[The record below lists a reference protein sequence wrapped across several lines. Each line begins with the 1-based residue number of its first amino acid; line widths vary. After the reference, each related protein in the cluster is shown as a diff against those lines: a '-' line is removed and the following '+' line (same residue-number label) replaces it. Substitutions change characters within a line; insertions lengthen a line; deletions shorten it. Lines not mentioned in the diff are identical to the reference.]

1 MSISKHQPES
11 PDRAY
16 SDDSPVRHESSTY
29 ADDPQYFD
37 IDISLPLSP
46 ADITPVASSDDD
58 DTEDEFDLDSF
69 DLDSF
74 FCRPKPLNPNQCIS
88 PPGENL
94 IHQGQVP
101 PLDDTDKDIPFPQS
115 CNVPGVK
122 IQFPKLLRT
131 ATKLKISLLGFKK
144 SAKPGTDSQSPCA
157 EPVIAMDSP
166 VPKQNRLVTLK
177 LKVVEV
183 PLVSLFTRDN
193 SNGSKRVD
201 NNHRLQ
207 KKSEDTDDTQGQCK
221 NMDREKK
228 GTKEIV
234 QKYVQKI
241 KPLYLKISQRYNE
254 RMRFRDLE
262 KSGEKNGVK
271 IGRSPGS
278 ERKLEKQM
286 SLSYFS
292 GNLKMIHKQ
301 LGKGKHQPSDRQ
313 QKLRNY
319 CSESTLMEIESAIQ
333 GAISHCKQSS
343 CIYDTVT
350 RSNSGCSAES
360 SEGSD
365 GR

>member
-1 MSISKHQPES
+1 MSVSKYQPES

-16 SDDSPVRHESSTY
+16 SDDIPVRHEYPTY
-29 ADDPQYFD
+29 ADDAQFFD

-46 ADITPVASSDDD
+46 TDITPVASSDDD

-69 DLDSF
+69 
-74 FCRPKPLNPNQCIS
+74 FCKPKPTNPNQCIS
-88 PPGENL
+88 PPAENL
-94 IHQGQVP
+94 FHEGQLP

-122 IQFPKLLRT
+122 IQFPKLLKS

-144 SAKPGTDSQSPCA
+144 SAKPGTDLQSPSA
-157 EPVIAMDSP
+157 EHGVAMDSP
-166 VPKQNRLVTLK
+166 VPKQNRFVTLK

-201 NNHRLQ
+201 KNHGGLQ
-207 KKSEDTDDTQGQCK
+207 EKSEDSEDGQGQCK

-254 RMRFRDLE
+254 KIRFRDQE
-262 KSGEKNGVK
+262 KTGERNGVK
-271 IGRSPGS
+271 NGRSPGL

-286 SLSYFS
+286 SFSYFS
-292 GNLKMIHKQ
+292 GNLKMIHKH
-301 LGKGKHQPSDRQ
+301 LAKGKHQPSDMQ

-319 CSESTLMEIESAIQ
+319 SSESTLMEIESAIQ

-350 RSNSGCSAES
+350 CSNSGCSAES
-360 SEGSD
+360 YEGSD